1 MHSALIVILFKYYI
15 IANPTQKGLDK
26 MISIIQ
32 DKNHIESDEEFHE
45 RVSNYG
51 SFRKIVQAVQERTE
65 RNTQNAVARHY
76 NAIVTEISRLSSS
89 KSDHD
94 RLRFLEKARDSFGLC
109 LSSEE
114 DVSETNQIDCPAYY
128 ILLHFLEDGEKITYI
143 GIDEKGKVTFKID
156 GSDLARAAV
165 FLVDKF
171 QPLLQIKHS
180 RKDIEVMLGSLLN

>member
-1 MHSALIVILFKYYI
+1 
-15 IANPTQKGLDK
+15 

-32 DKNHIESDEEFHE
+32 DKSHIESDEEFDE

-51 SFRKIVQAVQERTE
+51 DFRKIVQAVQERTE

-76 NAIVTEISRLSSS
+76 NEIVTEIRKLSSS
-89 KSDHD
+89 KSDPD

-114 DVSETNQIDCPAYY
+114 NVSETNQVDYPAYY
-128 ILLHFLEDGEKITYI
+128 ILLHFLEDGEKISYI
-143 GIDEKGKVTFKID
+143 GIDENGKVTFKID

-165 FLVDKF
+165 FLADKF
-171 QPLLQIKHS
+171 QPLLQMKQS
-180 RKDIEVMLGSLLN
+180 RKDIEAMLGFLLQ

>member
-1 MHSALIVILFKYYI
+1 
-15 IANPTQKGLDK
+15 

-32 DKNHIESDEEFHE
+32 DKSAAETDEEFYA
-45 RVSNYG
+45 RIGRYG
-51 SFRKIVQAVQERTE
+51 DIPKMMREIDAR
-65 RNTQNAVARHY
+65 QNNQIKGTAARHY
-76 NAIVTEISRLSSS
+76 NEIVSEISRLSSS
-89 KSDHD
+89 KSDPD

-114 DVSETNQIDCPAYY
+114 DVGEADQIDCPAYY

-143 GIDEKGKVTFKID
+143 GIDENGKVTFKID

-171 QPLLQIKHS
+171 QPLLQMKHS
-180 RKDIEVMLGSLLN
+180 RKDIEVMLGFLLQ